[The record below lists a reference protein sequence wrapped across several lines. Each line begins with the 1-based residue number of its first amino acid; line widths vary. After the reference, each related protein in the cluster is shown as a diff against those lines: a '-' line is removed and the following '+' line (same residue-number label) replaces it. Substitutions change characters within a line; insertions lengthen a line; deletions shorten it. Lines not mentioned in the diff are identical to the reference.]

1 MHLVTLTSAGHTQ
14 GINSTKPLY
23 KSYPLDCITKARQEQ
38 CENTTSLSESTKSLR
53 EQIQEQAK
61 LQSISA
67 IEFARKEST
76 GQQEETEKT
85 NETEWLKKQVE
96 SNAHA
101 VQIGQRLAL

>member
-1 MHLVTLTSAGHTQ
+1 MRKHNFTVR
-14 GINSTKPLY
+14 I
-23 KSYPLDCITKARQEQ
+23 DQE
-38 CENTTSLSESTKSLR
+38 LR

-67 IEFARKEST
+67 IEFARKAST